1 MNSLFHLRSTLNITL
16 PPYQSHHFTLPPY
29 QSHHI
34 ILPPYQSHHLTLP
47 LYHSLLLRDAT
58 DMRQDVAT
66 LLLLVQVE
74 GVNAPD
80 EVMKTL
86 LKAKNVQVNSVR

>member
-16 PPYQSHHFTLPPY
+16 PPYQSHHITVPSY
-29 QSHHI
+29 QSHHF
-34 ILPPYQSHHLTLP
+34 TLP
-47 LYHSLLLRDAT
+47 LYHSLLFRDAT